1 MVKGLC
7 LAVLVGCLVMS
18 AFGVVSSADERGES
32 GVLVLLLGEEG
43 SGWRNLWP
51 DSICCDEPL
60 SRAEFRASRDIFFHG
75 RGDTLFLLADR
86 ADILQSFFSDQCH
99 WLLRPLSPQEQ
110 RRKRE
115 VRRHRAEW
123 PMADRYTV
131 PGSVRLV
138 LFFDPAS
145 GHSADSALVRTLA
158 PATRG
163 ELAAFLR
170 RETLRRSQAFART
183 KNLRWNFL
191 LPHLLWAYFDEVFLL
206 IPGDDGNR
214 YGLFRIQ

>member
-1 MVKGLC
+1 
-7 LAVLVGCLVMS
+7 
-18 AFGVVSSADERGES
+18 
-32 GVLVLLLGEEG
+32 
-43 SGWRNLWP
+43 
-51 DSICCDEPL
+51 
-60 SRAEFRASRDIFFHG
+60 
-75 RGDTLFLLADR
+75 
-86 ADILQSFFSDQCH
+86 
-99 WLLRPLSPQEQ
+99 
-110 RRKRE
+110 
-115 VRRHRAEW
+115 
-123 PMADRYTV
+123 MADRYTV
-131 PGSVRLV
+131 PDSVRLV

-145 GHSADSALVRTLA
+145 GHSVDSALVRTLA

-191 LPHLLWAYFDEVFLL
+191 LPHLLWDYFDEVFLL